1 MKIRIKKQNKDIG
14 LKPLRYWFKT
24 VFDYLKSLSQKAK
37 DLMDEIEDADNDIDN
52 NKLFTGS
59 NKEKFNFNIFTTPL
73 NFLLDISNDKITLKK
88 AEINQRDLDKKIEA
102 LSNYKPKNGK
112 EKEEINKVLM
122 HANEMLE
129 YEDKI
134 IEAFRNGT
142 FLSEHWKK
150 LDAAA
155 YDYVL
160 KDKNSFIQKIEFFA
174 EKINSSLFEDFFESS
189 SPADYAKM
197 LINTKNLNENKEI
210 AVEIEDRI

>member
-1 MKIRIKKQNKDIG
+1 MRIKKQQNNNIDT
-14 LKPLRYWFKT
+14 KPLNI
-24 VFDYLKSLSQKAK
+24 FDYFNKFKEKAK
-37 DLMDEIEDADNDIDN
+37 DLMDEIEDADNDI
-52 NKLFTGS
+52 
-59 NKEKFNFNIFTTPL
+59 NFNIFTTPL

-142 FLSEHWKK
+142 FLSEH
-150 LDAAA
+150 
-155 YDYVL
+155 
-160 KDKNSFIQKIEFFA
+160 
-174 EKINSSLFEDFFESS
+174 
-189 SPADYAKM
+189 
-197 LINTKNLNENKEI
+197 
-210 AVEIEDRI
+210 

>member
-1 MKIRIKKQNKDIG
+1 MRIKKQQNNNIDT
-14 LKPLRYWFKT
+14 KPLNI
-24 VFDYLKSLSQKAK
+24 FDYFNKFKEKAK

-122 HANEMLE
+122 HANE
-129 YEDKI
+129 I
-134 IEAFRNGT
+134 
-142 FLSEHWKK
+142 
-150 LDAAA
+150 
-155 YDYVL
+155 
-160 KDKNSFIQKIEFFA
+160 
-174 EKINSSLFEDFFESS
+174 
-189 SPADYAKM
+189 
-197 LINTKNLNENKEI
+197 
-210 AVEIEDRI
+210 

>member
-1 MKIRIKKQNKDIG
+1 MRIKKQQNNNIDT
-14 LKPLRYWFKT
+14 KPLNI
-24 VFDYLKSLSQKAK
+24 FDYFKKFKEKAK

-52 NKLFTGS
+52 NKLLFTGS
-59 NKEKFNFNIFTTPL
+59 NKEKFNFNIFSMPL
-73 NFLLDISNDKITLKK
+73 NFLLDISNDQITLKK
-88 AEINQRDLDKKIEA
+88 AEINRRDLDKKIEE

-122 HANEMLE
+122 HANDMLE

-142 FLSEHWKK
+142 FLSEHLKK

-160 KDKNSFIQKIEFFA
+160 KDVNSFIQKIEFFA
-174 EKINSSLFEDFFESS
+174 EKINSSLFEAFFESS

>member
-1 MKIRIKKQNKDIG
+1 MRIKKQQNNNIDT
-14 LKPLRYWFKT
+14 KPLNI
-24 VFDYLKSLSQKAK
+24 FDYFNKFKEKAK

-142 FLSEHWKK
+142 FLSEH
-150 LDAAA
+150 
-155 YDYVL
+155 
-160 KDKNSFIQKIEFFA
+160 
-174 EKINSSLFEDFFESS
+174 
-189 SPADYAKM
+189 
-197 LINTKNLNENKEI
+197 
-210 AVEIEDRI
+210 

>member
-1 MKIRIKKQNKDIG
+1 MRIKKQQNNNIDT
-14 LKPLRYWFKT
+14 KPLNI
-24 VFDYLKSLSQKAK
+24 FDYFNKFKEKAK
-37 DLMDEIEDADNDIDN
+37 DLMDEIEDADNDI
-52 NKLFTGS
+52 
-59 NKEKFNFNIFTTPL
+59 NFNIFTTPL

-142 FLSEHWKK
+142 FLSEHLKK

-160 KDKNSFIQKIEFFA
+160 KDVNSFIQKIEFFA
-174 EKINSSLFEDFFESS
+174 EKINSSLFEAFFESS